1 MVKKESNDQKENQ
14 ERKMDATIKV
24 SLDLPNVEVL
34 QTEINQN
41 GDYIITVKSTQKGTN
56 CKDCGKA
63 IDKFH
68 AYDKTIEARHLSI
81 LNRRVYIR
89 MRPLRYECPDCSEK
103 GKKATTTQRV
113 DWYNPKNS
121 LTRAYED
128 HLLLAVINST
138 TQDVSKKERIGYDRV
153 RGVIRQRI
161 NHQVDWSEIETLESL
176 GIDEI
181 ALRKGHQD
189 FVAIITARLA
199 DGTLILLAVL
209 AERTKAVVKAFLES
223 IPLPL
228 RKTVHSICTDMWEGY
243 INAAR
248 EVFGEKVSIV
258 IDRFHV
264 AKSYRE
270 AVEHLRK
277 SAMKR
282 LKQELSAADYKQ
294 MKGVLWAL
302 RKTPSSLSD
311 DEIRLLARL
320 FSLAPTLK
328 KAYDLREELTAIFD
342 ANLDTASAKEK
353 LQQWQQRVQA
363 SGLQCF
369 NAFLTSLTNWFDEI
383 LHYFE
388 RRLTSGFV
396 EGLNNKIKVIKR
408 RCYGILR
415 PEHLFQR
422 IFLDLNGFRLF
433 LPGPV

>member
-1 MVKKESNDQKENQ
+1 MLKKGSNGQKEKQ
-14 ERKMDATIKV
+14 ERKMDATINV
-24 SLDLPNVEVL
+24 PLDLPNVKVL
-34 QTEINQN
+34 QTEINKN
-41 GDYIITVKSTQKGTN
+41 GDYIITVESTQKGTR
-56 CKDCGKA
+56 CKDCGRE

-68 AYDKTIEARHLSI
+68 AYDKAIEVRHLAI
-81 LNRRVYIR
+81 LNRRVYIQ
-89 MRPLRYECPDCSEK
+89 MRPIRYECPDCSKK
-103 GKKATTTQRV
+103 GKKSTTTQRV

-138 TQDVSKKERIGYDRV
+138 TQDVSKKERISYDMV

-161 NHQVDWSEIETLESL
+161 SHQVDWSEIATLETL

-199 DGTLILLAVL
+199 DGTLLLLAVL

-223 IPLPL
+223 IPLHL

-248 EVFGEKVSIV
+248 EVFGENVSIV

-277 SAMKR
+277 SEMKR

-294 MKGVLWAL
+294 LKGVLWAL
-302 RKTPSSLSD
+302 RKNPSSLSD
-311 DEIRLLARL
+311 DEIVLLARL
-320 FSLAPTLK
+320 FSLAPNLK
-328 KAYDLREELTAIFD
+328 KAYVLREELTAIFEAD
-342 ANLDTASAKEK
+342 IDTASAKQK
-353 LQQWQQRVQA
+353 LQQWQQRVKE
-363 SGLQCF
+363 SGLKCF

-388 RRLTSGFV
+388 HRLNSGFV

-422 IFLDLNGFRLF
+422 IFLDLHGFRLF